1 MMEGRNHAAVGHWRQ
16 HIPAA
21 IIVALFVM
29 LLGVALT
36 LAVAQ
41 GAGML

>member
-1 MMEGRNHAAVGHWRQ
+1 MDGRNHTSLGHWRQ
-16 HIPAA
+16 HIAA
-21 IIVALFVM
+21 VIVVTLFVM
-29 LLGVALT
+29 LLGAALT